1 MHKSVHAH
9 THAVIS
15 WPTLFFCSSASQV
28 TWLMQI
34 PMYQWYINKQNI
46 LINIIIQSIVKHTH
60 MSVHAHTYV
69 VICWPTFCF
78 SVPQLCRGPGGCV
91 QGRICP
97 TQWKLPARL
106 QVVSLLNLFLSF
118 LCTCKDDSLQSNS
131 WFYFKLT
138 MSAGYG
144 FGGGGGGGGVISFE
158 TSLGDNIYWGHAVD
172 RDLDPA
178 SNIGV
183 ESVQRGQ
190 EGQLLTFCSLH
201 DTGIVIFV
209 DTFPL
214 LLTNKHLDMFCRM
227 FFWTKYSTLSNRK
240 TKQDKL

>member
-34 PMYQWYINKQNI
+34 PMYQWYINKRNI

-144 FGGGGGGGGVISFE
+144 FGGGGG
-158 TSLGDNIYWGHAVD
+158 SLA
-172 RDLDPA
+172 LK
-178 SNIGV
+178 
-183 ESVQRGQ
+183 
-190 EGQLLTFCSLH
+190 
-201 DTGIVIFV
+201 
-209 DTFPL
+209 L
-214 LLTNKHLDMFCRM
+214 LLVIIYIEVMQLIETLTLRQILGWSLFRGNKKDNSWPFAVFLI
-227 FFWTKYSTLSNRK
+227 LA
-240 TKQDKL
+240 